1 MDGRERWWAIV
12 RPVFSETSELIGSRI
27 DPSTGV
33 IKKEYNPAH
42 ECVSGVAFGAC
53 EAELQSTNQSSTMSK

>member
-12 RPVFSETSELIGSRI
+12 CPVFSEASELIGSRI

-42 ECVSGVAFGAC
+42 EYVPALAFGAC
-53 EAELQSTNQSSTMSK
+53 EADLQSTNQSSTMSK

>member
-1 MDGRERWWAIV
+1 MDGRKRWWAIV

-53 EAELQSTNQSSTMSK
+53 EADL